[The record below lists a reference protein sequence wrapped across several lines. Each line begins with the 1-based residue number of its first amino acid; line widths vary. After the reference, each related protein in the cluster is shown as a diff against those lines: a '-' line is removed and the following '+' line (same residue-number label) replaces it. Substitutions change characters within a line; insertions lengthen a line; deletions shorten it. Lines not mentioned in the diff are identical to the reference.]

1 MFIFL
6 RSGGATS
13 YFYSQYPSVMLI
25 FLFEY
30 CLLLLGSFAS
40 DRGTGGGGG
49 GGGEWVVHS
58 RLCVCVC
65 MHV

>member
-1 MFIFL
+1 MFVFL

-49 GGGEWVVHS
+49 EGGGMGGS
-58 RLCVCVC
+58 Q
-65 MHV
+65 